1 MTPLRPVAGKTTAP
15 VSGAVAIL
23 LLAAL
28 CWFLYAVRAVTTP
41 FLLAA
46 VLAYLLNPLVSFLE
60 TRGVQ
65 REKAVLVLFITLLG
79 LATVLAYWGLVVV
92 WQDLP
97 ELNASWP
104 AYMSQAEGA
113 MRKVQSALEFEWPYF
128 QRTKILERMIN
139 DAMSRVQLNLWHSS
153 TVVTSVLS
161 CVINLLLAP
170 FIAFFFLRGGARTA
184 QMALDACPGAWVER
198 FLSLLNKFGEVFGNY
213 ARGVIFE
220 AFLVGLLTT
229 AGLRAMGLDYA
240 ALIGVATGAANM
252 IPYFGPVLGGVVGV
266 AAAVFQ
272 YSNVAGPL
280 RVLVLFLLI
289 HYIDSWILQPLI
301 MKRAVNLNPVTVT
314 FALMCGATLGGVW
327 GLVFAV
333 PVAGLLKEAGTVF
346 YVWYR
351 AERGLIV
358 QSKDFALAAAKP
370 WVV

>member
-1 MTPLRPVAGKTTAP
+1 MIDVRAGARSSVP
-15 VSGAVAIL
+15 VSGGVAL
-23 LLAAL
+23 LLLGVL
-28 CWFLYAVRAVTTP
+28 CWFLYAVRAVMTP

-60 TRGVQ
+60 TRGVR

-79 LATVLAYWGLVVV
+79 LTTALAYWGLVVL

-104 AYMSQAEGA
+104 SYMRQAEEA
-113 MRKVQSALEFEWPYF
+113 MRKAQTALEFEWPYF
-128 QRTKILERMIN
+128 QRTKILERTIN
-139 DAMSRVQLNLWHSS
+139 DTMAWVQLNLWHSS
-153 TVVTSVLS
+153 TVVASVLTFA
-161 CVINLLLAP
+161 VNLVLAP

-213 ARGVIFE
+213 ARGVILE
-220 AFLVGLLTT
+220 AFLVGVLTVV
-229 AGLRAMGLDYA
+229 GLSLIGLEYS
-240 ALIGVATGAANM
+240 ALIGVVTGGANM
-252 IPYFGPVLGGVVGV
+252 IPYFGPVLGGAVGIV
-266 AAAVFQ
+266 AAVFQ

-280 RVLVLFLLI
+280 RVLLLFILI

-301 MKRAVNLNPVTVT
+301 MKRAVDLNPVTVT
-314 FALMCGATLGGVW
+314 FALLCGSKLGGVW

-358 QSKDFALAAAKP
+358 QSKDFALAAARP

>member
-1 MTPLRPVAGKTTAP
+1 MIDPRPVGRPSVP
-15 VSGAVAIL
+15 VSAGAAL
-23 LLAAL
+23 LLLGGL
-28 CWFLYAVRAVTTP
+28 CWFLYAVRAVMAP

-46 VLAYLLNPLVSFLE
+46 VLAYLLNPFVSFLE
-60 TRGVQ
+60 TRGV
-65 REKAVLVLFITLLG
+65 RRDKAVLVLFIIGLG
-79 LATVLAYWGLVVV
+79 LTTTLAYWGLVVL

-104 AYMSQAEGA
+104 TYMHRAEEA
-113 MRKVQSALEFEWPYF
+113 MRKAQSALEFEWPSF
-128 QRTKILERMIN
+128 QRTKILERAIN
-139 DAMSRVQLNLWHSS
+139 SAMTWVQLNLWHSS
-153 TVVTSVLS
+153 TVVASVLAFA
-161 CVINLLLAP
+161 VNLFLAP

-213 ARGVIFE
+213 ARGVILE
-220 AFLVGLLTT
+220 AFLVGVLTV
-229 AGLRAMGLDYA
+229 AGLELIGLDYS

-252 IPYFGPVLGGVVGV
+252 IPYFGPVLGGAVGI

-272 YSNVAGPL
+272 YSNTAGPL
-280 RVLVLFLLI
+280 RVFLLFILI
-289 HYIDSWILQPLI
+289 HYIDSWVLQPLI
-301 MKRAVNLNPVTVT
+301 MKRAVDLNPVTVT
-314 FALMCGATLGGVW
+314 FALLCGAKLGGVW

-358 QSKDFALAAAKP
+358 PSKDFALAAARP